1 MINHL
6 TQPTKDSCMATCLAM
21 VIGIS
26 AEEALERYHKDLQS
40 YKIWFDNVLDS
51 YRIPYYYGS
60 PRSSRISGDVLC
72 FATVASL
79 NMPGMLHQ
87 ILIQNVGDRLT
98 VYDPAEGRLGAKYYI
113 PHTDGPETE
122 DAKHLHSW
130 TLDLI
135 IPLVHNKGA

>member
-1 MINHL
+1 MIKHL

-26 AEEALERYHKDLQS
+26 AEEALKMYHADLQS
-40 YKIWFDNVLDS
+40 YKIWFDDVLEN

-60 PRSSRISGDVLC
+60 PRSSRISGNVLC

-87 ILIQNVGDRLT
+87 ILIQNVDGKFT
-98 VYDPAEGRLGAKYYI
+98 VYDPAKGRTGAKYYI
-113 PHTDGPETE
+113 PHTEGPETGL
-122 DAKHLHSW
+122 AKHLQSW

-135 IPLVHNKGA
+135 LPLVHK

>member
-1 MINHL
+1 MIKHL

-26 AEEALERYHKDLQS
+26 AEEALKMYHTDLQL
-40 YKIWFDNVLDS
+40 YKIWFDDVLEKLH
-51 YRIPYYYGS
+51 IPYYYGS
-60 PRSSRISGDVLC
+60 PRSSRISGNVLC

-87 ILIQNVGDRLT
+87 ILIQSVDGELT
-98 VYDPAEGRLGAKYYI
+98 VYDPAKGRSGSKYYI
-113 PHTDGPETE
+113 PHTEGPETE
-122 DAKHLHSW
+122 LAKHLQSW

-135 IPLVHNKGA
+135 LPLVHK

>member
-1 MINHL
+1 MIKHL

-26 AEEALERYHKDLQS
+26 AEEALKMYHADLQS
-40 YKIWFDNVLDS
+40 YKIWFDDVLEN

-60 PRSSRISGDVLC
+60 PRSSRISGNVLC

-87 ILIQNVGDRLT
+87 ILIQNVDGKFT
-98 VYDPAEGRLGAKYYI
+98 VYDPAKGRVGAKYYI
-113 PHTDGPETE
+113 PHTEGPETE
-122 DAKHLHSW
+122 LAKHLQSW

-135 IPLVHNKGA
+135 LPLVHK

>member
-1 MINHL
+1 
-6 TQPTKDSCMATCLAM
+6 MATCLAM

-40 YKIWFDNVLDS
+40 YEIWFDNVLDT

-60 PRSSRISGDVLC
+60 PKSSRISGDVLC

-87 ILIQNVGDRLT
+87 VLIQHVDGVLE
-98 VYDPAEGRLGAKYYI
+98 VYDPARGRKGAKYYI
-113 PHTDGPETE
+113 PNTRGPET
-122 DAKHLHSW
+122 DTRKHLQSW

-135 IPLVHNKGA
+135 IPLIHNKGA

>member
-1 MINHL
+1 MIKHL
-6 TQPTKDSCMATCLAM
+6 TQPTKDSCMATCIAM

-26 AEEALERYHKDLQS
+26 AEEAVKLYHTDLQS
-40 YKIWFDNVLDS
+40 YKIWFDDVLED

-60 PRSSRISGDVLC
+60 PKSSRISGNVLC

-87 ILIQNVGDRLT
+87 ILIQNSEGSLT
-98 VYDPAEGRLGAKYYI
+98 VYDPAKGRIGAKYYI
-113 PHTDGPETE
+113 PHTEGPETE
-122 DAKHLHSW
+122 EAKHLQSW

-135 IPLVHNKGA
+135 IPLVYKGA